1 MTLSLTLYSVHTYTK
16 FGFTHVDFYDDLYLA
31 SVELWTPMLLDINGW
46 THFRS
51 WRLRFTS
58 KAPDNAW
65 TPSSEMLFQ
74 LRLQNAREQEMKL
87 VQQIS
92 SNCTK
97 YVDRILMV

>member
-51 WRLRFTS
+51 
-58 KAPDNAW
+58 
-65 TPSSEMLFQ
+65 
-74 LRLQNAREQEMKL
+74 
-87 VQQIS
+87 
-92 SNCTK
+92 
-97 YVDRILMV
+97 